1 MGIGEIAMKTLKQ
14 SQNTARKALHLY
26 ELGQKED
33 ARRLA
38 KRVSWRT
45 LFIEAYK
52 SSFVTNYAIG
62 TTDKLKGI
70 EE

>member
-1 MGIGEIAMKTLKQ
+1 MKTLKQ
-14 SQNTARKALHLY
+14 SKNTARKALHLY
-26 ELGQKED
+26 EIGQKED

-45 LFIEAYK
+45 LFLEACDLQAYPYE
-52 SSFVTNYAIG
+52 SNAACNAVE

-70 EE
+70 EG